1 MGTCYTIGRVHRA
14 RRVPTTMSSA
24 SSSRPRTRNTWQKQ
38 AIDEILATNADFL
51 SAQQIHQHV
60 AESGRSVSLAT
71 VYRVLQSQV
80 EDGAVDILALEDGQT
95 LFRKC
100 AISGHH
106 HHLLCRNCRAT
117 EEIEAPKIEQWA
129 DHVGDEFGFT
139 QIGHTL
145 EIYGLCPQ
153 CSQNA
158 S

>member
-1 MGTCYTIGRVHRA
+1 
-14 RRVPTTMSSA
+14 MSSA

-51 SAQQIHQHV
+51 SAQQIHHHV

-106 HHLLCRNCRAT
+106 HHLVCRNCRAT

-139 QIGHTL
+139 RIDHTL

>member
-1 MGTCYTIGRVHRA
+1 
-14 RRVPTTMSSA
+14 MSSA

-38 AIDEILATNADFL
+38 AIDEILDTHTDFQ
-51 SAQQIHQHV
+51 SAQQIHQSV
-60 AESGRSVSLAT
+60 ANAGRSVSLAT

-80 EDGAVDILALEDGQT
+80 EDGLVDILALDDGQT

-100 AISGHH
+100 QITGHH
-106 HHLLCRNCRAT
+106 HHLVCRNCRAT

-129 DHVGDEFGFT
+129 DHVGDDFGYT
-139 QIGHTL
+139 DIDHTI
-145 EIYGLCPQ
+145 EIHGLCPQ

>member
-1 MGTCYTIGRVHRA
+1 
-14 RRVPTTMSSA
+14 MSSA

-106 HHLLCRNCRAT
+106 HHLVCRNCRAT

-139 QIGHTL
+139 QIDHTL